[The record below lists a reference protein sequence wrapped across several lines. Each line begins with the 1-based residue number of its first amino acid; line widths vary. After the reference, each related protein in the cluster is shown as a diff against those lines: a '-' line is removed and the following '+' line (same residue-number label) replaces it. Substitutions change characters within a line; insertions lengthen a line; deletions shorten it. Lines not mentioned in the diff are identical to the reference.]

1 MEHGSMKSPERS
13 PIPASG
19 LPLRRSPVR
28 RLLVWA
34 ALAVPLAG
42 GPFQD
47 ARAGCREVAQPLQEA
62 LRARDLDAARRHYE
76 AVQGEFTC
84 TDKLRAQ
91 TGRAVSNLHVMV
103 AEERMAGGA
112 SLASQRG
119 LLEQGNTYART
130 WRTLAYLGDVAYDER
145 DYDRATGL
153 YQEALMVLNNE
164 GQTPTPPPDPEIER
178 IIERAGLNRMLARNY
193 VKAPVNR
200 TRMLD
205 GLAAPSIRGVKVEKV
220 PLPITFR
227 TNLAEFDERG
237 RRYAEEMARFLIQQ
251 APGRITISAHTDE
264 RGEEGYNLALSRR
277 RGEAVRDFLRK
288 RGFAGNVTVEAKGE
302 SERYMPPDP
311 KRHSQEEIWRLNR
324 RVVLKR

>member
-1 MEHGSMKSPERS
+1 M
-13 PIPASG
+13 
-19 LPLRRSPVR
+19 
-28 RLLVWA
+28 WA

-47 ARAGCREVAQPLQEA
+47 ARAGCREAAQRLQEA

-84 TDKLRAQ
+84 TDDLRAQ

-119 LLEQGNTYART
+119 LLEQGNGYART
-130 WRTLAYLGDVAYDER
+130 WDTLTYLGDVAYGER

-164 GQTPTPPPDPEIER
+164 GQTPTPPPRSEIER
-178 IIERAGLNRMLARNY
+178 IVELAGLNRMLARNY

-200 TRMLD
+200 TGMLD
-205 GLAAPSIRGVKVEKV
+205 GLAAPSFRGFKFEIGE
-220 PLPITFR
+220 PITFR
-227 TNLAEFDERG
+227 TDSAEFDEKG
-237 RRYAEEMARFLIQQ
+237 RQYAEQMARFLIQQ
-251 APGRITISAHTDE
+251 APGGITISAHTDE
-264 RGEEGYNLALSRR
+264 RGEEDYNLALSRR
-277 RGEAVRDFLRK
+277 RGEAVRDFLRE
-288 RGFAGNVTVEAKGE
+288 RGFTGNVTVEAKGE
-302 SERYMPPDP
+302 SVPYMPPDP
-311 KRHSQEEIWRLNR
+311 KGHSQEEIWRLNR